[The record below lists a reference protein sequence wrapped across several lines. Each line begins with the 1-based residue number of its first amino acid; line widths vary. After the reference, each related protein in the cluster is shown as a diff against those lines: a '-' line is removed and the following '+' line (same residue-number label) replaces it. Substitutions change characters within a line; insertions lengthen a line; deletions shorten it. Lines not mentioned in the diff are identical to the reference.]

1 MKNNAFIKKSISVLM
16 CGFMGGI
23 IAGII
28 WLFLKLLNTGISFV
42 WEWTKETVHIPFYTI
57 IVCLL
62 GGLIIG
68 IFQKFF
74 GPYPEE
80 LETVMGKVKKDKY
93 YPYNNVFVIC
103 IAALLPL
110 LFGGSIG
117 PEAGL
122 TGVIVGLCYWVS
134 DRIKYADVYLKDIT
148 KIGLSSALGTIFGA
162 PLFGLVMPI
171 EEKVDYDKE
180 ITISKFSKTIYIIVS
195 VMSAF
200 GVFSLLNS
208 MFGGGIGMPHIE
220 YAEITGKEQIFGIP
234 LALVGV
240 VFGILYLLFDRFT
253 KAFFTKL
260 QEKIGIVI
268 STMLGGLILGVIGTY
283 FPMTMFSGEE
293 SMGEI
298 IVTYKE
304 FAPWI
309 LIVTGV
315 LKLLV
320 TNICIKSGWRGGHFF
335 PVIFSGVSIG
345 CALAILTGLNYA
357 FCIGVVT
364 AGILGVIMRKPF
376 AVTLLLLLCFPLR
389 VIPWLIIASFIGSIV
404 PIRRIIPSKKET
416 N

>member
-1 MKNNAFIKKSISVLM
+1 
-16 CGFMGGI
+16 
-23 IAGII
+23 
-28 WLFLKLLNTGISFV
+28 
-42 WEWTKETVHIPFYTI
+42 
-57 IVCLL
+57 
-62 GGLIIG
+62 
-68 IFQKFF
+68 
-74 GPYPEE
+74 
-80 LETVMGKVKKDKY
+80 
-93 YPYNNVFVIC
+93 
-103 IAALLPL
+103 
-110 LFGGSIG
+110 
-117 PEAGL
+117 
-122 TGVIVGLCYWVS
+122 
-134 DRIKYADVYLKDIT
+134 
-148 KIGLSSALGTIFGA
+148 
-162 PLFGLVMPI
+162 MPI

-208 MFGGGIGMPHIE
+208 MFGGGIGMTHIE

-240 VFGILYLLFDRFT
+240 VFGVLYLLFDRFT

-298 IVTYKE
+298 ITTYKE

-320 TNICIKSGWRGGHFF
+320 TNICIKSGWRGGPFF

-364 AGILGVIMRKPF
+364 AGVLGVIMRKPF
-376 AVTLLLLLCFPLR
+376 AVSLLLMLCFPLR
-389 VIPWLIIASFIGSIV
+389 VIPWLIIASFIGSII
-404 PIRRIIPSKKET
+404 PISRIIPSKKET
-416 N
+416 D

>member
-1 MKNNAFIKKSISVLM
+1 MRNNAFMKKSISVLM

-28 WLFLKLLNTGISFV
+28 WLFLKLLNTGISFI
-42 WEWTKETVHIPFYTI
+42 WEWTNETIDLPFYTI
-57 IVCLL
+57 AVCLL

-68 IFQKFF
+68 IFQKIF

-80 LETVMGKVKKDKY
+80 LETVIAKVKKDKY
-93 YPYNNVFVIC
+93 YPYNNVFIIC
-103 IAALLPL
+103 VAALLPL

-122 TGVIVGLCYWVS
+122 TGVIVGLCYWVG
-134 DRIKYADVYLKDIT
+134 DRIKYADVFLKDIT

-180 ITISKFSKTIYIIVS
+180 ITISKFSKIIYIIVS

-208 MFGGGIGMPHIE
+208 LFGGGVGMPHIE
-220 YAEITGKEQIFGIP
+220 QAEITVHEIIFGIP
-234 LALVGV
+234 LALIGA
-240 VFGILYLLFDRFT
+240 VFGICYLLFDRFT
-253 KAFFTKL
+253 KAFFTKI
-260 QEKIGIVI
+260 QKKIGIVI

-298 IVTYKE
+298 ITTYKE
-304 FAPWI
+304 YAPWVLI
-309 LIVTGV
+309 LTGI
-315 LKLLV
+315 LKLLI
-320 TNICIKSGWRGGHFF
+320 TNVCIKSGWRGGHFF

-345 CALAILTGLNYA
+345 CAVAILTGLNDA

-364 AGILGVIMRKPF
+364 AGVLGVIMRKPF
-376 AVTLLLLLCFPLR
+376 AVSLLLMLCFPLR
-389 VIPWLIIASFIGSIV
+389 VIPWLIISAFIGSI
-404 PIRRIIPSKKET
+404 IPLKKLLPTEKET
-416 N
+416 E